1 MLLFIQKYKYT
12 PQYEYV
18 SSMHWIVLFICILIS
33 STIIFQVIHICSSNQ
48 KTSKE
53 QLRYLYLAILF
64 LLYNVLNGLL
74 PNTSLPGPIILQYV
88 ITYGISIFMC
98 IYLIW
103 YLYQEFNIIT
113 PYYIFKVKN
122 LTILL
127 LTSFL
132 LLFITPS
139 LLSYPLNL
147 SRSLFLIL
155 PIILS
160 SIFFIH
166 FLNIITKE
174 VKRQYYFKIQ
184 TYLGLCS
191 ILSIVLLPLLT
202 FFGDFQPIT
211 QPIVSVAFFLVT
223 TMEINSYIY
232 RLKNS
237 HTLKLTIGHQYNFT
251 NRENEIA
258 LQIIKN
264 NSYKK
269 IAKNMFITYGTVRKH
284 ASNIYMKSSCIN
296 RKDFIKK
303 FKK

>member
-1 MLLFIQKYKYT
+1 MFTIIQKYKYT

-18 SSMHWIVLFICILIS
+18 SSMHWVVLFTCILIS
-33 STIIFQVIHICSSNQ
+33 FTIIFQVIHIYSSKQ
-48 KTSKE
+48 KTNKE
-53 QLRYLYLAILF
+53 KLRYLYLAILF

-113 PYYIFKVKN
+113 PNYFFQVQN
-122 LTILL
+122 LTVILS
-127 LTSFL
+127 TSFL
-132 LLFITPS
+132 LLFIVPY
-139 LLSYPLNL
+139 LFSYSLNL

-155 PIILS
+155 PILLS
-160 SIFFIH
+160 SIFFIY
-166 FLNIITKE
+166 FLKIIRKE
-174 VKRQYYFKIQ
+174 VKRQRYFKIQ

-211 QPIVSVAFFLVT
+211 QPAVSMGFFLVT
-223 TMEINSYIY
+223 IMEINSYIY
-232 RLKNS
+232 RLKNT
-237 HTLKLTIGHQYNFT
+237 HTLKFNIGRQYNFT

-258 LQIIKN
+258 LQIIKK
-264 NSYKK
+264 NSYDK
-269 IAKNMFITYGTVRKH
+269 IAENMFIASGTVRKH
-284 ASNIYMKSSCIN
+284 ASNIFLKSNCTN